1 MYFYK
6 KSKMVFF
13 VDFLVD
19 IDMKSCKIVPLE
31 NMFILIP
38 KSDISKILNVEND
51 EKQLLK
57 EKNMLQKMMI

>member
-51 EKQLLK
+51 EKQLLN
-57 EKNMLQKMMI
+57 EKNRFRKVMI